1 MFNSDRLFNTNR
13 PFMTNWPGK
22 GAALLALGGLLVLL
36 GAYSEIAPA
45 RPTAQA
51 AGLPAR
57 QESALLQQLAV
68 ADRQWLPRAETLPSG
83 AVRYHYRRRANEPK
97 LSVAELRALIA
108 NPPNF
113 GAERLAIGEL
123 LRVLAKAG
131 VRLELGKP
139 RRAGAAGEWDPA
151 ARTIRIQP
159 RVVSRGS
166 VEFFLVLNH
175 EAIHV
180 AQSCSNRGLRSSPRP
195 LGLPTALPSDLMGV
209 LSESVYSKATAL
221 ERQLERE
228 AYANQSRIALGA
240 QLVLRHC

>member
-1 MFNSDRLFNTNR
+1 
-13 PFMTNWPGK
+13 MTNWPGK
-22 GAALLALGGLLVLL
+22 GPALLALL
-36 GAYSEIAPA
+36 GACLASVPV

-51 AGLPAR
+51 AGLPAG
-57 QESALLQQLAV
+57 QEAALLQQLAI

-97 LSVAELRALIA
+97 LSVAELRVLIA
-108 NPPNF
+108 NPPSF
-113 GAERLAIGEL
+113 WAERLAIGEL
-123 LRVLAKAG
+123 LTVLAKAG
-131 VRLELGKP
+131 VRLELGQP

-151 ARTIRIQP
+151 ARTVRIQP
-159 RVVSRGS
+159 RVVAKGS
-166 VEFFLVLNH
+166 VEFFRVLNH

-195 LGLPTALPSDLMGV
+195 LGLPTALPRNLSGV

-228 AYANQSRIALGA
+228 AYANQSRLALGA
-240 QLVLRHC
+240 QLVRRHC